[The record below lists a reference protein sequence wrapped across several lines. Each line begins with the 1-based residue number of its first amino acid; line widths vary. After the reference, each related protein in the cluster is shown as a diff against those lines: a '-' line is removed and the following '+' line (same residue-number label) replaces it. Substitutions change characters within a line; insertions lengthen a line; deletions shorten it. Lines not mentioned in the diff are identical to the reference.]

1 MSKGSHRRPT
11 NEAAFAANFDKI
23 FGKSTDK
30 KEKQEQPAKKKEH
43 QK

>member
-1 MSKGSHRRPT
+1 MSKGSNRRPT

-23 FGKSTDK
+23 FGKPPIK
-30 KEKQEQPAKKKEH
+30 KEKQLGEEEKKKA